1 MKILKI
7 FLLLSSL
14 FLFLNADDD
23 HKKYKHSY
31 KNLDFLHLNP
41 TQLEK
46 IKIILIDF
54 KDKYNNFYEYKEKQ
68 EDILEDLMKNEKFD
82 EKQYLK
88 ITTEIKNKATILEIE
103 RLKKIHEILDE
114 KQKYDFAQYLEEWEI
129 E

>member
-41 TQLEK
+41 SQVEK

>member
-14 FLFLNADDD
+14 FLFLNANDD

>member
-54 KDKYNNFYEYKEKQ
+54 KDKYNDFYEYKEKQ

>member
-7 FLLLSSL
+7 FLILSSL
-14 FLFLNADDD
+14 YLFLNADDD

-46 IKIILIDF
+46 IKTILIDF
-54 KDKYNNFYEYKEKQ
+54 KKEYKSFYEYKDNQ
-68 EDILEDLMKNEKFD
+68 ENLLKDLMEDKNFD

-88 ITTEIKNKATILEIE
+88 IISDIKIKAAILEVE
-103 RLKKIHEILDE
+103 RLKRIHVILDE
-114 KQKYDFAQYLEEWEI
+114 KQREEFSEYLKEWEI

>member
-14 FLFLNADDD
+14 FLFLNANDD

-54 KDKYNNFYEYKEKQ
+54 KDKYNDFYEYKEKQ

>member
-14 FLFLNADDD
+14 FLFLNANDD

-68 EDILEDLMKNEKFD
+68 EDIIEDLMKNEKFD

-88 ITTEIKNKATILEIE
+88 NYKHLQTTIN
-103 RLKKIHEILDE
+103 
-114 KQKYDFAQYLEEWEI
+114 
-129 E
+129 